1 MLTPSTDI
9 NPGESPINEEGYL
22 SEHLEPYRQRIR
34 AKHEPHYALA
44 FEINKVCQSVK
55 FQMHV
60 HSRDGQEVLGAA
72 LFTKLLADVQAAV
85 LLLERGLSSQARSLL
100 RVA

>member
-1 MLTPSTDI
+1 MPTPRTNI
-9 NPGESPINEEGYL
+9 NSGESPINEEGFL

-34 AKHEPHYALA
+34 AMHQPHYALV

-60 HSRDGQEVLGAA
+60 HSRDGQEVFGAA
-72 LFTKLLADVQAAV
+72 LFIKLLADVQAAV
-85 LLLERGLSSQARSLL
+85 LLLE
-100 RVA
+100 